1 MPDRA
6 EVLAFQQRQQTK
18 GPRSSLTP
26 DQARAYLDRLDR
38 IAGQLTEL
46 TGSDG
51 WNLHMAHLT
60 GNKDLRAQELE
71 PLRDRVVRGS
81 EFGDALAAM
90 KLRAAYLQGGIDALE
105 EAMSDA
111 KQIIEV
117 NRGAREFLDKPAT
130 SGVMGEIA

>member
-6 EVLAFQQRQQTK
+6 EVLAFQQRQQAK
-18 GPRSSLTP
+18 GPRPTVTA
-26 DQARAYLDRLDR
+26 DQARAYLDRLDQ

-60 GNKDLRAQELE
+60 GNKAMRAQELE
-71 PLRDRVVRGS
+71 PLKDRVVRGS
-81 EFGDALAAM
+81 EFGDALATM
-90 KLRAAYLQGGIDALE
+90 KLRAAYLQGGIDALD

-111 KQIIEV
+111 GKIIEV
-117 NRGAREFLDKPAT
+117 NRGAREVLDKPAA